1 MIAALHSSRPQGAR
15 DFIQDNHQVGW
26 QNIQKVIV
34 EDLEQ
39 AENDLSHKVPGL
51 KYTHLQR

>member
-1 MIAALHSSRPQGAR
+1 MIAALYSSRPQGAR

-39 AENDLSHKVPGL
+39 AENDLSPKVPGL